1 MKKTLLKLLTGAA
14 FILITVF
21 FSAFSKED
29 PQPNPK
35 SLTGIWEMQINNRP
49 TGFLKILGT
58 GGDLTNLRLTP
69 NGFFRT
75 LGGSYEIQSD
85 STYIERIEES
95 ENPALNKKTLI
106 IRYNMDN
113 ANTLTITY
121 TINNY
126 QGKETYR
133 RVPFT
138 IIVN

>member
-1 MKKTLLKLLTGAA
+1 
-14 FILITVF
+14 
-21 FSAFSKED
+21 
-29 PQPNPK
+29 
-35 SLTGIWEMQINNRP
+35 MQINNRP

-126 QGKETYR
+126 QAKKPTAEY
-133 RVPFT
+133 PLLL
-138 IIVN
+138 

>member
-1 MKKTLLKLLTGAA
+1 MKKTIFKLSAGAA
-14 FILITVF
+14 LILIAF
-21 FSAFSKED
+21 CFSAFSQKD
-29 PQPNPK
+29 PKPGPK

-49 TGFLKILGT
+49 TGFLKILGA
-58 GGDLTNLRLTP
+58 GGDLTNVRLTP

-85 STYIERIEES
+85 STYIEKIEES
-95 ENPALNKKTLI
+95 ENPALNKKQLT

-113 ANTLTITY
+113 ANTLTISY